1 MFISEVKAIDGLQ
14 ETLIQGIVKDRKETY
29 INLFALK
36 PIADVKMIGD
46 VVKMEVNNG
55 SFK

>member
-1 MFISEVKAIDGLQ
+1 MFISEVKAIDGLR

>member
-36 PIADVKMIGD
+36 PIADVKMVGD

-55 SFK
+55 STQ